1 MSMIVLMVAGCGRL
15 GFEARTESDAA
26 ENDADPTCSV
36 TTLDRLD
43 CAPTAGCAVPPA
55 CSQLALLLHFDG
67 SQAHG
72 ETAARAHDFSGSGN
86 HVTCAGATCP
96 AAIAGRF
103 GGGFRFDGLDRFEAP
118 DAPSLNAVVG
128 VTMSVWFQ
136 PTMSSPSYA
145 PIVTRWRPG
154 IGDSNY
160 RLAQNVD
167 RFCVNYGVG
176 YNWQNHET
184 PSGYPNGAWHHLVGT
199 IDDPANRIRIWVN
212 GTLAGEFTNTIDS
225 EPNAGSLWIGWAE
238 EEDGVVGV
246 IDEVAVWTRVLS
258 DQEIAALY

>member
-15 GFEARTESDAA
+15 GFEARSGSDAA
-26 ENDADPTCSV
+26 ANDDAPTCSV

-43 CAPTAGCAVPPA
+43 CAPSAGCAVPPA
-55 CSQLALLLHFDG
+55 CSQLTLLLHFDG

-118 DAPSLNAVVG
+118 DAPSLDAVDG

-136 PTMSSPSYA
+136 PTMPSPSYA

-160 RLAQNVD
+160 RLAQDVD
-167 RFCVNYGVG
+167 RFSVNYGVG

-184 PSGYPNGAWHHLVGT
+184 PSGYPNGAWYHLVGT
-199 IDDPANRIRIWVN
+199 IDDSADRIRIWVN

-246 IDEVAVWTRVLS
+246 IDEVAIWTRVLS